1 MTTMRHHGI
10 TEVLTNDNHFV
21 QEGFKILL
29 R

>member
-1 MTTMRHHGI
+1 MRHHGI